1 MNRSSSTIGP
11 DALGYYAI
19 LGLAPDADDALI
31 KQNYRDA
38 AKKWHPDYNSG
49 EEAKENFQKVS
60 VAYDILQ
67 DKEKR
72 LTYDLLCSA
81 YSKDKFPAMFSLKVY
96 KNRAGQEDINVR
108 AVSLR
113 QIIGKIIDESDIKND
128 EVCNYPEALKTVF
141 KTSLFNWLL
150 GWWSVKA
157 LFLNP
162 QAIIANYQ
170 NIGCNHKENYQL
182 LVHNALAYYQN
193 GDKDKAFMS
202 AVQAGNFADSRRRE
216 LLKKLMD
223 MLAVRPQL
231 KLKPWNYLNL
241 RLIQLIIPVLLLLL
255 ALIPFSYKVVSDSD
269 LWDYFD
275 KKKEISYHQE
285 VRMYGGSMA
294 DDMVVAKIINIPVDT
309 QDMSKLYHLKKELEI
324 MHGPADDF
332 DVMRRLKAGTTVRL
346 TGVSPDDIWA
356 RIMLDE
362 GDMGFIRLE
371 YLKKGIGTEI
381 PFGSKIVE
389 K

>member
-1 MNRSSSTIGP
+1 MSRSSSNYGP

-19 LGLAPDADDALI
+19 LDLAPDAGDALI

-49 EEAKENFQKVS
+49 DEAKENFQKVS

-72 LTYDLLCSA
+72 LTYDLLSSA
-81 YSKDKFPAMFSLKVY
+81 YPADKFPAMFSLKVY

-113 QIIGKIIDESDIKND
+113 RIVGKFIGESNLKND
-128 EVCNYPEALKTVF
+128 EVCNYPEAVKAVLKT
-141 KTSLFNWLL
+141 SASNWLL

-162 QAIIANYQ
+162 QAIISNFQ
-170 NIGCNHKENYQL
+170 NIGRNRKENYQL

-193 GDKDKAFMS
+193 GNKDKAFMS
-202 AVQAGNFADSRRRE
+202 AVQAGSFADSHQKE
-216 LLKKLMD
+216 LLRKFMD
-223 MLAVRPQL
+223 MLAVHPQI

-241 RLIQLIIPVLLLLL
+241 KLFQLVIPAVLVIMAILPL
-255 ALIPFSYKVVSDSD
+255 SYKVVSDSD
-269 LWDYFD
+269 LWEYFD

-309 QDMSKLYHLKKELEI
+309 EDMSKLYHLKKEMNI

-332 DVMRRLKAGTTVRL
+332 DIMKRLKSGTTVRL
-346 TGVSPDDIWA
+346 TGISPDDIWA

-362 GDMGFIRLE
+362 GDMGFVRFE
-371 YLKKGIGTEI
+371 YLKKGKGSEI
-381 PFGSKIVE
+381 PYGSKIVN
-389 K
+389 